1 MANVLGVKTNVGIR
15 LIIALITGLE
25 FGLNILE
32 KSWIFFVYA
41 LFLAIDFVKNKIK
54 NIYKICNKASAEN
67 S

>member
-1 MANVLGVKTNVGIR
+1 MFWNRANPGLGPG
-15 LIIALITGLE
+15 
-25 FGLNILE
+25 